1 MPLPG
6 PAFFLPRRPHPD
18 FGNLRGAWHLLYL
31 LWLCAVAAAMAQVQ
45 EEGAPDQ
52 QSRFQ
57 RTVAYLQHAPAEE
70 QADFAAAA
78 LAELVTVYMAEADLA
93 RAGSAQQDGSARAR
107 LLGWSV
113 AVDQYANQLLLVL
126 DDVEQ
131 GFPVSLR
138 PVQQGPA
145 IVTVAGR
152 VVILGHPRADQQGGF
167 EQRVLTYFCSSHD
180 CGRMTAVSPATGKP
194 EPIPATVVRVHP
206 LWTFT
211 ASGPVCSNDGLEL
224 SFPTSRDLG
233 NLRSICEEFV
243 QEVAA
248 LATEIAAQRRLGVAI
263 DWDHIAVTATPG
275 RPEHLVRLNAAG
287 DSVLVTMPL
296 LYGSPNLLADIK
308 SWLAARVRG
317 EQVPAL
323 RLDAGDYGWQGE
335 GG

>member
-18 FGNLRGAWHLLYL
+18 FGNLRGAWHRLYL
-31 LWLCAVAAAMAQVQ
+31 LWLFAVAAAMAQVQ

-57 RTVAYLQHAPAEE
+57 RTVAYLQDAPAEE

-152 VVILGHPRADQQGGF
+152 VVILGHPSRGARDA
-167 EQRVLTYFCSSHD
+167 RRDS
-180 CGRMTAVSPATGKP
+180 KP
-194 EPIPATVVRVHP
+194 
-206 LWTFT
+206 
-211 ASGPVCSNDGLEL
+211 
-224 SFPTSRDLG
+224 
-233 NLRSICEEFV
+233 
-243 QEVAA
+243 
-248 LATEIAAQRRLGVAI
+248 QRRRAGVA
-263 DWDHIAVTATPG
+263 
-275 RPEHLVRLNAAG
+275 
-287 DSVLVTMPL
+287 
-296 LYGSPNLLADIK
+296 
-308 SWLAARVRG
+308 
-317 EQVPAL
+317 
-323 RLDAGDYGWQGE
+323 
-335 GG
+335 